1 MKKITLK
8 GFAIAII
15 LTFFVGNISCNQK
28 TETSMEQIA
37 EENLEAAEINLDEAQ
52 DAIEASKYSTVQA
65 TSETVDSAINAT
77 QAATED
83 VKDAIHNAPN

>member
-1 MKKITLK
+1 MKKVSLK
-8 GFAIAII
+8 GFAIAVI
-15 LTFFVGNISCNQK
+15 LTFSLVNISCDQK

-52 DAIEASKYSTVQA
+52 DAVEASKDSTIQA

-83 VKDAIHNAPN
+83 VKDAIHNSPN